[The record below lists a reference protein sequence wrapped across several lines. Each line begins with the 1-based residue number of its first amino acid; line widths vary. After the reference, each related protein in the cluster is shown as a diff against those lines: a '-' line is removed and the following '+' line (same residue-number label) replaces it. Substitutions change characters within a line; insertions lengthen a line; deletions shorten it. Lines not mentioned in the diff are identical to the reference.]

1 MARRTTRRL
10 GPPTLL
16 IGTGGVLVTIAVG
29 LWVAAGADWQTPTG
43 VGLGRL
49 PAGIGRADL
58 NVLLVTLDT
67 TRADRLA
74 AYGFSGIQ
82 TPFLDRLAREGVRF
96 DQTASAAPL
105 TLPAHCSLFTGR
117 LPPQHGVRENGMVLQ
132 SSEVTL
138 AAILKAHGFQTAAI
152 TASFVVGSQF
162 GLNQGFDEYL
172 DALDDSGDGGGH
184 RAGRALRRPANDVA
198 DRALDW
204 LQAHERSR
212 FFAWLHFYDAHAPYE
227 PPEPY
232 RTRYAADPYLGE
244 IAFVDEQLGRVL
256 RFLDARHLL
265 DRTIVV
271 VIGDHGES
279 LGEHGERTHGLF
291 VYEGVLRVP
300 FIIRAPFTRL
310 GGRHVDEP
318 TRSIDMMPTVLDL
331 LGIGPPAT
339 QGRSLAGLMTGAE
352 RDLGLE
358 TYSESMYPRDHFGW
372 SDLHA
377 TRAGRFKVIVAP
389 RPELYDL
396 AADPHELRNL
406 YPERKLLG
414 DRMAARVRAVA
425 DVPGDPEPPDVPS
438 SSPPGGSG
446 SGVDS
451 EARARLAALGYVG
464 GSTERAV
471 GNQTGL
477 PDPKDRIDLYNLITA
492 APATLNAAARR
503 SGARGTP

>member
-1 MARRTTRRL
+1 MARRTSRRRL
-10 GPPTLL
+10 APTPL
-16 IGTGGVLVTIAVG
+16 IGTGALLVTIGVG
-29 LWVAAGADWQTPTG
+29 LWVVAGARWRTPTG
-43 VGLGRL
+43 FVLGRL
-49 PAGIGRADL
+49 PPGVDRANL

-74 AYGFSGIQ
+74 AYGFSGIE

-117 LPPQHGVRENGMVLQ
+117 LPPQHGVRENGMALR

-138 AAILKAHGFQTAAI
+138 AAILKAQGFQTAAI
-152 TASFVVGSQF
+152 TSSFVVASQF
-162 GLNQGFDEYL
+162 GLNRGFDEYVDYL
-172 DALDDSGDGGGH
+172 DESADKAGP
-184 RAGRALRRPANDVA
+184 RARRVLRRPANQVA

-204 LQAHERSR
+204 LQAHAGGR

-232 RTRYAADPYLGE
+232 RTLYALDPYLGE

-256 RFLDARHLL
+256 GFLDSRHLL

-300 FIIRAPFTRL
+300 FIIRAPFTGLR
-310 GGRHVDEP
+310 GRQVDEP

-331 LGIGPPAT
+331 LGIGVPRET

-352 RDLGLE
+352 RGLDLE
-358 TYSESMYPRDHFGW
+358 TYSESLYPRDHFGW

-396 AADPHELRNL
+396 VADPHELRNL
-406 YPERKLLG
+406 YPERSALG
-414 DRMAARVRAVA
+414 DRMAARARALA
-425 DVPGDPEPPDVPS
+425 DVRGSEPPEVPRS
-438 SSPPGGSG
+438 GQPGGSG
-446 SGVDS
+446 SRVDS

-464 GSTERAV
+464 GATERAV
-471 GNQTGL
+471 QNQAGL
-477 PDPKDRIDLYNLITA
+477 PDPKDRIDLYNLII
-492 APATLNAAARR
+492 APAALNAAARR
-503 SGARGTP
+503 SDARGIP